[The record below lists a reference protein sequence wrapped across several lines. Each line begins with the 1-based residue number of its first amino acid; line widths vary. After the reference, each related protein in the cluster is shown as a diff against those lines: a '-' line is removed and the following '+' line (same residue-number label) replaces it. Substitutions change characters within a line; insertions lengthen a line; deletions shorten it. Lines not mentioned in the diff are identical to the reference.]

1 MPKLTING
9 NEVEVPSGT
18 TILQACQHAGIEVA
32 HFCYHER
39 LAIAGNC
46 RMCLV
51 EVEKSPKPIASC
63 AMPATDGMVV
73 LTNSPKALKAQ
84 KGVMEFLLINH
95 PLDCPICDQGG
106 ECDLQDQ
113 AMAYGF
119 DRGRFEENKRA
130 VRDKDFGPLVET
142 HMTRCIHCTRCI
154 RFMTEIAGV
163 QELGATGRGE
173 DMEITTYIER
183 ALDSELSAN
192 IIDLCPVGALTSKP
206 YAFVA
211 RSWELE
217 KTESIDVMDAV
228 GSNVRIDSRGP
239 QVLRVLPR
247 VHEAINEEWIS
258 DKTRYAIDGLVRRRL
273 DRPFIGRDHK
283 REVDWREAIEFAAER
298 LKMVPGERIAAIAGD
313 LCDAEAMFALKEL
326 LSGLGAASL
335 DCRQDG
341 AKLDPSC
348 RAGYLF
354 NTTIAGIENADVCLL
369 VGADPRWEAPLVN
382 ARMRKRHL
390 QGGFRI
396 AAIGPALDLTFPVEM
411 LGNDG
416 SLLNALVAGEHSWAA
431 ALRTAKSPMIVVGQ
445 GALARSDGARV
456 LGVARQ
462 IADSCGLVRDDWNGF
477 NVLHSA
483 AARVGGL
490 DIGFV
495 PGAGGPNVDGIVAG
509 CRSGHI
515 EVLYLLGAD
524 EIDCSDLGSA
534 FVIYQGHH
542 GDAGARRADV
552 VLPGCAYT
560 EKDGTYVNT
569 EGRVQLARRAVFP
582 PGEAREDWRILRA
595 LSAALGRPLAF
606 DTLRELRR
614 RMWDAHPVLTE
625 SDVVTRSPWKV
636 FGESGPVAPGPFEYP
651 IKDFYRTDPI
661 SRASETMAQCSEL
674 LVARRYRAPARTGT
688 YG

>member
-1 MPKLTING
+1 MPKLTIDG
-9 NEVEVPSGT
+9 QEVEVPAGT
-18 TILQACQHAGIEVA
+18 TILQACEHAGIEVA

-51 EVEKSPKPIASC
+51 EVERSPKPIASC

-73 LTNSPKALKAQ
+73 LTQSPKAVKAR

-142 HMTRCIHCTRCI
+142 HMNRCIHCTRCI
-154 RFMTEIAGV
+154 RFLTEIAGV

-211 RSWELE
+211 RPWELG
-217 KTESIDVMDAV
+217 KTESIDVTDAV
-228 GSNVRIDSRGP
+228 GSNIRVDSRGP

-247 VHEAINEEWIS
+247 IHEGVNEEWVS
-258 DKTRYAIDGLVRRRL
+258 DKARYAIDGLVRRRL
-273 DRPFIGRDHK
+273 DRPYIGRERK
-283 REVDWREAIEFAAER
+283 REAEWREALELIAER
-298 LKMVPGERIAAIAGD
+298 MKLVPGERIAAIAGD

-326 LSGLGAASL
+326 LARLGATSL

-341 AKLDPSC
+341 AKLDAQC

-354 NTTIAGIENADVCLL
+354 NTTIAGIEESDACLL
-369 VGADPRWEAPLVN
+369 VGTNPRWEAPLVN
-382 ARMRKRHL
+382 ARLRKRYL
-390 QGGFRI
+390 RGGFQLG
-396 AAIGPALDLTFPVEM
+396 AVGPALDLTFPVEM
-411 LGNDG
+411 LGNDAG
-416 SLLNALVAGEHSWAA
+416 LLKALATGEHPWAEKLRKA
-431 ALRTAKSPMIVVGQ
+431 AKPMIVIGQ
-445 GALARSDGARV
+445 GALVRPDGARV
-456 LGVARQ
+456 LGTARR
-462 IADSCGLVRDDWNGF
+462 IAEDSGLVRDDWNGF
-477 NVLHSA
+477 NVLHHA

-490 DIGFV
+490 DLGFV
-495 PGAGGPNVDGIVAG
+495 PGPAGRDVEGILAG
-509 CRSGHI
+509 CRSGDI

-524 EIDCSDLGSA
+524 EIDTSDLGGA

-542 GDAGARRADV
+542 GDRGARRADV
-552 VLPGCAYT
+552 ILPAAAYT

-595 LSAALGRPLAF
+595 LSGELGRPLPF
-606 DTLRELRR
+606 DSLRELRR
-614 RMWDAHPVLTE
+614 RMWQAHPILAETDIVRPA
-625 SDVVTRSPWKV
+625 SWGP
-636 FGESGPVAPGPFEYP
+636 FGETGLVAAGPFQHP

-661 SRASETMAQCSEL
+661 SRASETMARCSEL
-674 LVARRYRAPARTGT
+674 FVSRRYEAPRRTGT
-688 YG
+688 HG